1 MVVGGYT
8 LHHYQATGRVLSY
21 DPVANSWKKLKDMG
35 TKRSNFAIGRLND
48 GRIIVAGGQ
57 GTDRGALSTA
67 EVYNPVANT
76 WTDLP
81 NMTKNHSYSTI
92 QSGAVA
98 SDNRFYAIGT
108 QAWMSM
114 QIYDPAANAW
124 SIVSLVSSKKVFPR
138 SYACLVAAGPDIFLV
153 GTQRDAKLQAA
164 VLSGQRFVK
173 LPAECAESFACQWN
187 RSPFTGV
194 FAEKV
199 DASAAAFPLADITT
213 VPAEH
218 EAFEDLKFVLAEFVS
233 KHLLEPNDSDD
244 NPDRT
249 VVFKRT
255 AMITSQP
262 MNVGG
267 GSDSLTLLPHQ
278 LVGLNWLW
286 LLYQNKLSGVVNDE
300 MGNTTCPG
308 LVLHLRLLAQGR
320 MI

>member
-1 MVVGGYT
+1 M
-8 LHHYQATGRVLSY
+8 
-21 DPVANSWKKLKDMG
+21 N
-35 TKRSNFAIGRLND
+35 
-48 GRIIVAGGQ
+48 
-57 GTDRGALSTA
+57 
-67 EVYNPVANT
+67 
-76 WTDLP
+76 
-81 NMTKNHSYSTI
+81 
-92 QSGAVA
+92 
-98 SDNRFYAIGT
+98 
-108 QAWMSM
+108 M

-124 SIVSLVSSKKVFPR
+124 SIVSLVSSNKVFPR

-153 GTQRDAKLQAA
+153 GTQRAAKLQAA

-173 LPAECAESFACQWN
+173 LPAECAEIFASHRYDSQ
-187 RSPFTGV
+187 RFTGV

-233 KHLLEPNDSDD
+233 KHLILDAL
-244 NPDRT
+244 DRT

-286 LLYQNKLSGVVNDE
+286 LLYQNNLSGVMNDE
-300 MGNTTCPG
+300 MGLTEY
-308 LVLHLRLLAQGR
+308 
-320 MI
+320 IS